1 MHELIALR
9 FLGPASP
16 PPDEQSVV
24 PVDLSAWPLLVGRL
38 GEDAAALL
46 YLLLRAVRVRSGA
59 GQATLHALA
68 WPLRTSEARVRR
80 GLDALARA
88 DLLAFAWERTR
99 TGEGIVFEF
108 PAQTPLHPPTRAW
121 PPSSARV
128 HALPTIWFV
137 QALPLLGRDAFALYL
152 ALLAREPTRRART
165 ELRLSGVAASI
176 GIVGAHRQRRAVRR
190 LRRFGA
196 LQIDAARGPF
206 APATLRDLPPPT
218 PRERRVLRLLA
229 IPFLPTA
236 LRELAALAAA
246 LVAAAL
252 VLLTLALHA
261 RHR

>member
-1 MHELIALR
+1 MPELIALR

-16 PPDEQSVV
+16 PPDGPSVV

-38 GEDAAALL
+38 GTQAALL
-46 YLLLRAVRVRSGA
+46 YLLLRAVRVRAGA
-59 GQATLHALA
+59 GHATLHALA

-80 GLDALARA
+80 GLDVLARA

-108 PAQTPLHPPTRAW
+108 PAQTPIHPPVRAW
-121 PPSSARV
+121 PPSSARL

-152 ALLAREPTRRART
+152 ALLAREPTRRERA
-165 ELRLSGVAASI
+165 ELRLSAVAASI
-176 GIVGAHRQRRAVRR
+176 GIVGTFRQRRALRR

-196 LQIDAARGPF
+196 LHVESNVGPF

-218 PRERRVLRLLA
+218 PHERRVLRFLA
-229 IPFLPTA
+229 IPFLPAA
-236 LRELAALAAA
+236 LRELAVLAAA
-246 LVAAAL
+246 LVAAVL